1 MGEKSKYSEEFQKR
15 VQLFLD
21 AAKFENKKVPNLS
34 NDYTWKIYDAGV
46 PYKEAYFKS
55 KVMEKV
61 VCENHERYQY
71 DAYLDLGT
79 RNHFPQM
86 YALGGGS
93 YVLNEET
100 GGINVTDE
108 PTLQPEE
115 YEAFAENPMPWFNIL
130 FQRKFP
136 NLTTK
141 QFVDA
146 TMAFLQGSGYA
157 KDIAEKFAKKYNRPA
172 MVTTSASVQPAF
184 ELFHS
189 SLRGIAGVSTDMR
202 RHKKGLLAACESY
215 WEAMGRPSLQR
226 ALAAQDKN
234 YVADVYFAII
244 GQAVLN
250 KKQFEEFYWPQAK
263 EILETTA
270 EKGKLTYIYIESVI
284 GRFAD
289 YFQDVPKGSAIMH
302 LETDDI
308 FEIREKL
315 PNMPLAG
322 GMTTELLGGGTK
334 EECVARAKKLIE
346 ELGPGYVMSQNKMLS
361 FKNDC
366 KRENQLAVN
375 EYTRSVTL

>member
-1 MGEKSKYSEEFQKR
+1 MYSQEFRDK

-21 AAKFENKKVPNLS
+21 TAKFSNRTVPNLS
-34 NDYTWKIYDAGV
+34 NDYTWKISDSRYS
-46 PYKEAYFKS
+46 YKEAFFNHK
-55 KVMEKV
+55 KMKKI
-61 VCENHERYQY
+61 VCENHERYNY

-86 YALGGGS
+86 QALGNGS

-100 GGINVTDE
+100 GGINVTDA

-115 YEAFAENPMPWFNIL
+115 YGEFAKDPMAWFNIL

-136 NLTTK
+136 GITTDD
-141 QFVDA
+141 FVKA

-157 KDIAEKFAKKYNRPA
+157 KDIAELFATKYSRPA

-202 RHKKGLLAACESY
+202 RHKEALLEACTGY
-215 WEAMGRPSLQR
+215 WNAMGRPSLQR
-226 ALAAQDKN
+226 ALAAKDKN

-244 GQAVLN
+244 GHAVLN
-250 KKQFEEFYWPQAK
+250 RRQFEEFYWPQAK

-270 EKGKLTYIYIESVI
+270 AAGKLTYIYVESSI
-284 GRFAD
+284 LRFAE
-289 YFQDVPKGSAIMH
+289 YFQDVPVGSAIMH
-302 LETDDI
+302 LEVDD
-308 FEIREKL
+308 L
-315 PNMPLAG
+315 PEMRTVLPGMPLAG
-322 GMTTELLGGGTK
+322 GMTCDLLGSGTP
-334 EECVARAKKLIE
+334 EQCVDLAKKLIG

-366 KRENQLAVN
+366 RRENQLAVN
-375 EYTRSVTL
+375 DYVRNVRL